1 MYYAPTSLFRKPPWV
16 GRAGRTLP
24 APHGGQCRQS
34 GSTNLLVG
42 CGVRT
47 CARTDP
53 NSVALTIELASLV
66 LNSSGLSHQTE
77 CDLRLYLASD
87 RMRIRR
93 PASNRMRV
101 YVCTGASLLYVLT
114 LQA

>member
-1 MYYAPTSLFRKPPWV
+1 HGNLVRESPCEYFAENLKHRKYDQVLSILPRGGQPTVAEASCMYYAPPSLFRKPPWV
-16 GRAGRTLP
+16 GRAVRTLP

-53 NSVALTIELASLV
+53 KSVALTVEP
-66 LNSSGLSHQTE
+66 T
-77 CDLRLYLASD
+77 
-87 RMRIRR
+87 
-93 PASNRMRV
+93 
-101 YVCTGASLLYVLT
+101 
-114 LQA
+114 